1 MEAAEL
7 RNEMNK
13 YQEALLL
20 EKLKEEPNF
29 EVIRHIQ
36 QKIDEIESYLEN
48 VN

>member
-1 MEAAEL
+1 MDKSELKME
-7 RNEMNK
+7 MTK
-13 YQEALLL
+13 YQEALLS

-36 QKIDEIESYLEN
+36 QKIDEIESYLED

>member
-1 MEAAEL
+1 MGTSEL
-7 RNEMNK
+7 KNEMSK
-13 YQEALLL
+13 YIEALIL
-20 EKLKEEPNF
+20 EKLKEKPNF